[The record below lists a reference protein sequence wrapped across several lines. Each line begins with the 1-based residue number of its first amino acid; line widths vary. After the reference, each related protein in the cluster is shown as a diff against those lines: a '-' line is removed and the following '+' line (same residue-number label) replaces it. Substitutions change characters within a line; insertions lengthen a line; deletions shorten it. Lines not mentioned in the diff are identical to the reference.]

1 MREELLHFIWRFR
14 YFNQQQLFTESGAAL
29 QILSPGEYHSDQG
42 PDFRNAQ
49 IRIGDRLCE
58 GPVELHV
65 LASDWVRHAHD
76 GDVHY
81 RDTILHVVWI
91 NDWTGREGLTGT
103 PGNIPILTLQQRVPK
118 LLLSRY
124 ERWMKSETFLP
135 CERQLL
141 ETGSHIAGV
150 SAAWLQELAVRRLRR
165 RALLIGEDLKQN
177 RQHWE
182 ETMWIHLARSM
193 GQAVNAD
200 AFEAIARSL
209 KVEWMVRLRS
219 ERPALEAL
227 LLGQAG
233 LLDGKFCDDYPLAL
247 QREYRFL
254 RVKWGLS
261 APVLP
266 ISFLRMRPAHFPTI
280 RLAQLA
286 ALMADGIRWF
296 ACVREAGS
304 PAAVMEKLHVDAGS
318 YWETH
323 YRPDKPVTARPRR
336 LGIVT
341 RQGLLINA
349 FIPLLFAYG
358 WLREEPAFTEKALC
372 WLRELPPEKNSL
384 ISRWRQLGL
393 AAVNAADTQALLE
406 LKKHYCVTRRCL
418 DCAIG
423 RVLLGQEGETF
434 VPPSRVA

>member
-42 PDFRNAQ
+42 PDFRNAR
-49 IRIGDRLCE
+49 IRIGERLCE

-65 LASDWVRHAHD
+65 RASDWIRHAHD
-76 GDVHY
+76 GDIHY

-91 NDWTGREGLTGT
+91 NDCVAAGST

-124 ERWMKSETFLP
+124 DRWMKSETFLP
-135 CERQLL
+135 CERQLP
-141 ETGSHIAGV
+141 EAGSPV
-150 SAAWLQELAVRRLRR
+150 SHVMAAWLQELAVQRLRR
-165 RALLIGEDLKQN
+165 RALLIRDDLGKN

-182 ETMWIHLARSM
+182 ETMWILLARSM
-193 GQAVNAD
+193 GQPVNGD
-200 AFEAIARSL
+200 AFAAIARSL
-209 KVEWMVRLRS
+209 KYEWVVRLRS
-219 ERPALEAL
+219 HRPALEAL

-233 LLDGKFCDDYPLAL
+233 LLDGQFCDDYPLAL

-266 ISFLRMRPAHFPTI
+266 VSFLRMRPAHFPTI

-286 ALMADGIRWF
+286 ALMAEGAAWF
-296 ACVREAGS
+296 AGVREAGS
-304 PAAVMEKLHVDAGS
+304 PGEMMEKLQVSAGP
-318 YWETH
+318 YWEDH
-323 YRPDKPVTARPRR
+323 YRPDKGATASPRR
-336 LGIVT
+336 LGLAT

-358 WLREEPAFTEKALC
+358 WLRGEGGYEEKALR

-384 ISRWRQLGL
+384 VSRWRQLGV

-406 LKKHYCVTRRCL
+406 LKKHYCVRRRCL

-423 RVLLGQEGETF
+423 RVLL
-434 VPPSRVA
+434 PSSS